1 MLAVRVMPF
10 PKNIGVVAEG
20 VAAEERGRGGGGGEG
35 ALASSQLW
43 NAVIG
48 GRHRGAAVSAGVVGV
63 GGTGGRTGG
72 GVLAAVAAVAAVVAV
87 AVVAASTVGAIGIG
101 GLEGPR
107 DGGGAYQR
115 ASRAGCEGVIA
126 EKSDIRRGHALGLW
140 WM

>member
-1 MLAVRVMPF
+1 M
-10 PKNIGVVAEG
+10 
-20 VAAEERGRGGGGGEG
+20 GG
-35 ALASSQLW
+35 
-43 NAVIG
+43 I
-48 GRHRGAAVSAGVVGV
+48 GAAVSAGVVGV
-63 GGTGGRTGG
+63 GGTGGGTGG
-72 GVLAAVAAVAAVVAV
+72 GVLAAVAAVA

-126 EKSDIRRGHALGLW
+126 EKSDIRKGLALGLW